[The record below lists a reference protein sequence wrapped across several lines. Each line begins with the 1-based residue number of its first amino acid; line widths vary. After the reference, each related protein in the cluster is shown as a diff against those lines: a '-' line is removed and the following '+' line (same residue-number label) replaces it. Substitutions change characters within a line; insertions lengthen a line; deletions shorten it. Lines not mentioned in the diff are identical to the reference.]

1 MKRLVMAAT
10 TAALC
15 LALTVCT
22 PADEA
27 GSAPAEGLSAT
38 TGPLQI
44 TDMPAFF
51 DCVRTEKGVLIA
63 AHRGGPAPG
72 YPENALET
80 LQNTLSLG
88 VPMMEIDV
96 AESQDGVLYLM
107 HDRSLTRTT
116 ALQKAVAEVDW
127 SDVSRLKL
135 SDNNGR
141 VTAYS
146 PPAFSDV
153 LEWAVSSGAIMELD
167 RKPTTSFRNII
178 AAVREAGAENNV
190 ILISYN
196 DNQAEEIARL
206 APDLMMTAGV
216 NSRDHQTNLEAAGVD
231 MDHVIAWL
239 GTNNPNPRA
248 FQALASRGIES
259 AFGTLGRPGERLD
272 DTYWADGD
280 GSEYADMVRDGLVL
294 LATDEPFRVAD
305 ALTADD
311 RALEVCGQ

>member
-1 MKRLVMAAT
+1 MKFRALAIT
-10 TAALC
+10 GSALC
-15 LALTVCT
+15 LLAVACT
-22 PADEA
+22 PS
-27 GSAPAEGLSAT
+27 GSSDDAPEKYSPETSAKLT
-38 TGPLQI
+38 I

-51 DCVRTEKGVLIA
+51 DCVREEKGVLIA
-63 AHRGGPAPG
+63 AHRGGPAPN

-96 AESQDGVLYLM
+96 AESQDGILFLM
-107 HDRSLTRTT
+107 HDRSLTRT
-116 ALQKAVAEVDW
+116 AGLQQAVAATDW
-127 SDVSRLKL
+127 SEITRLKL
-135 SDNNGR
+135 SDNDGR
-141 VTAYS
+141 VTRYN
-146 PPAFSDV
+146 PPAFEGV
-153 LEWAVSSGAIMELD
+153 LEWAVEAGAILELD

-178 AAVREAGAENNV
+178 SAVREAGAENNV

-216 NSRDHQTNLEAAGVD
+216 NSRSHQSDLEAVGVD

-248 FQALASRGIES
+248 FEALGGRGIES

-280 GSEYADMVRDGLVL
+280 GSEYADLVREGLVL

-311 RALEVCGQ
+311 RALAACGR